1 MGKKHTNR
9 EIQELS
15 ASYALGV
22 LDLKDANDFEKV
34 LKGKNKYALS
44 ELQSF
49 RDVVNQLGFGVNPLV
64 PPSKLKKR
72 LFQNVKVAKKSILK
86 KKEKKGFLY
95 VHSNEG
101 NWEEVVKGVRVKN
114 LFVDDSRNYSTVIV
128 QMSPGAKFPSHR
140 HRETEECYIISGDL
154 YMGGKVFHTGDY
166 IRVETDSIHE
176 GIYSKNGCT
185 LLVMSSLQNEML
197 GQV

>member
-15 ASYALGV
+15 ASHALGV
-22 LDLKDANDFEKV
+22 LDLKDTNNFEKV
-34 LKGKNKYALS
+34 LKGEDKYALG
-44 ELQSF
+44 ELQRF
-49 RDVVNQLGFGVNPLV
+49 RDVVNQLGFGVNSLI

-72 LFQNVKVAKKSILK
+72 LFQNVKVAKKSIHRK
-86 KKEKKGFLY
+86 EEKKGFLY
-95 VHSNEG
+95 VHSKEG

-114 LFVDDSRNYSTVIV
+114 LFVDDGRNYSTVLV
-128 QMSPGAKFPSHR
+128 QMSAGAIFPSHK
-140 HRETEECYIISGDL
+140 HKETEECYIISGDL
-154 YMGGKVFHTGDY
+154 HMGGKVFNTGDY
-166 IRVETDSIHE
+166 IRAETDSIHK
-176 GIYSKNGCT
+176 GIFSKNGCT

>member
-34 LKGKNKYALS
+34 LKGKDKYALS

-49 RDVVNQLGFGVNPLV
+49 QDVVNQLGFGVNPLI
-64 PPSKLKKR
+64 PPSKAKKH
-72 LFQNVKVAKKSILK
+72 LFQNIKVAKKSIHQ

-114 LFVDDSRNYSTVIV
+114 LFVDESRNYSTVVV
-128 QMSPGAKFPSHR
+128 QMSPGAGFPSHKP
-140 HRETEECYIISGDL
+140 RETEEC
-154 YMGGKVFHTGDY
+154 
-166 IRVETDSIHE
+166 
-176 GIYSKNGCT
+176 
-185 LLVMSSLQNEML
+185 
-197 GQV
+197 